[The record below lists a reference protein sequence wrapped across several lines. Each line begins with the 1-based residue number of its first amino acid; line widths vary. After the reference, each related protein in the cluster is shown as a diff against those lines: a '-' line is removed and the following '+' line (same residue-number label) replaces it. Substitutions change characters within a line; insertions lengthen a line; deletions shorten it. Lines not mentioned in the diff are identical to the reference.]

1 MAIHWREDRW
11 KVPFFTIYSGQVL
24 SWVGSQVAMFALIW
38 WLTDKTGSATVLATA
53 SLVSMLPQIVL
64 GPIAGVYVDRWNRRL
79 TMIIADGSI
88 ALVSLGLAYL
98 FWSGRAE
105 IWHIYVVMIA
115 RALGGI
121 FHWPAMQ
128 SSTSL
133 MVPKKHLARVS
144 GLNQAMNGAL
154 NIIGPALGALVLE
167 YAEIEHALMLDVI
180 TATLAITPLLVIVI
194 PQPERQALVQAE
206 AKPSMW
212 ADLRDGARYLFQ
224 WRGLVLLT
232 AMAMIFKI
240 ALTPAF
246 SLLPLMVRDHF
257 NGGAPELA
265 TLQSAFGIGI
275 ILGGIL
281 LGVWGGFK
289 RRILTT
295 LMGISV
301 VGVALLGVGLLPP
314 DWFDAAI
321 PLMFVGGVC
330 AALCDGPLF
339 AVLQGTIA
347 PEMQGRVFMLF
358 GSLVTL
364 TSPFGLALAGPVT
377 DAIGIQIWYV
387 VAGILCAGLGVW
399 GFFLPAIVHIE
410 DFRAAETLS
419 PELAAEDAIPA

>member
-1 MAIHWREDRW
+1 
-11 KVPFFTIYSGQVL
+11 VL

-53 SLVSMLPQIVL
+53 TMVSMLPQIVL
-64 GPIAGVYVDRWNRRL
+64 GPIAGVYVDRWNRRI
-79 TMIIADGSI
+79 TMIVADGSI
-88 ALVSLGLAYL
+88 ALVSLALAYL
-98 FWSGRAE
+98 FWSGQAE
-105 IWHIYVVMIA
+105 IWHIYVVMMA
-115 RALGGI
+115 RALGGM

-128 SSTSL
+128 SSTAL

-144 GLNQAMNGAL
+144 GLNQAMGGAL
-154 NIIGPALGALVLE
+154 NIVGPALGALVLE
-167 YAEIEHALMLDVI
+167 YAEIQHALMIDVT
-180 TATLAITPLLVIVI
+180 TAVLAITPLLFIVI
-194 PQPERQALVQAE
+194 PQPARQDRDQAD

-212 ADLRDGARYLFQ
+212 TELREGAQYMFQ

-232 AMAMIFKI
+232 AMAMVFKI

-257 NGGAPELA
+257 DGGAPELA

-275 ILGGIL
+275 ILGGTL

-295 LMGISV
+295 MMGISV
-301 VGVALLGVGLLPP
+301 VGVALVGLGLLPP
-314 DWFDAAI
+314 GWFDAAI
-321 PLMFVGGVC
+321 PLMFVGGFS

-358 GSLVTL
+358 GSLVSL
-364 TSPFGLALAGPVT
+364 TSPFGLAVAGPVT
-377 DAIGIQIWYV
+377 DAVGIQIWYV
-387 VAGILCAGLGVW
+387 VAGILCAGMGIW

-410 DFRAAETLS
+410 EFRAAQLA
-419 PELAAEDAIPA
+419 PELAAEDAIPVQA